1 MVDASHANSS
11 KKHENQIPVCED
23 IGRQIGGGDQRIV
36 GVMVESHLVG
46 GRQDHVQGTPVENLT
61 YGQSVTDA
69 SIGWDDSV
77 TVLET
82 LANAVK
88 QRRLVTGSGN

>member
-1 MVDASHANSS
+1 
-11 KKHENQIPVCED
+11 
-23 IGRQIGGGDQRIV
+23 
-36 GVMVESHLVG
+36 VG

-69 SIGWDDSV
+69 CIGWDDSV